1 MPVSSTSDSPKTP
14 TSSRSTS
21 DEPSTLPSGLIDTG
35 KRNPDGLQ
43 ILEDPNTGHSFLL
56 VNQGNSSYLLDAQT
70 GDWVSTDAKGAPR
83 YDASGAPIAVG
94 LQLNYQTQLTL
105 EDKLRFML
113 LLLAPPSSEEAQ
125 NNEAKKAALDRQQ
138 VQQQLEMLDAQK
150 QRDLESKLK
159 ELKVLTHLSIEQ
171 QEDTSKKLKPQA
183 PSL

>member
-1 MPVSSTSDSPKTP
+1 MSVSSASDSPKISA
-14 TSSRSTS
+14 SSRSTS
-21 DEPSTLPSGLIDTG
+21 DESATLPNGLIDTG
-35 KRNPDGLQ
+35 KRNSDGLQ
-43 ILEDPNTGHSFLL
+43 ILEDPNTGCSFLL
-56 VNQGNSSYLLDAQT
+56 VNQGNSSYLLDAKT
-70 GDWVSTDAKGAPR
+70 GDWVSTD
-83 YDASGAPIAVG
+83 PIAVG

-125 NNEAKKAALDRQQ
+125 NNEAKKAELDRKQ